1 MKEYYVYI
9 LSTKLNKMLYIWVT
23 NNLER
28 RVYEHKNDLIE
39 WFTKKYKCKKLIYF
53 EIWNDINLVIERE
66 KQLKRWSRQK
76 KLELVYKENQ
86 NLLDLSI
93 NW

>member
-1 MKEYYVYI
+1 MASI
-9 LSTKLNKMLYIWVT
+9 NWIIYIWMT